1 MEVGHPLAHHLFKIF
16 SMNKYS
22 ELKPIQVLQKTSMLG
37 EGPVW
42 DPVQHVICWLDILNG
57 IIHQYHPATSVYS
70 AIPVHQMIGSVAV
83 CNNGDFIAG
92 LHHGFAFIS
101 RSEGKVQMITDPE
114 VDIPT
119 NRFNDGK
126 CDPIGRF
133 WAGTMAISEVL
144 HQGNV
149 YVLDRDLKCRKQIEN
164 VSISNGL
171 AWSLDHKTL
180 YYIDTPSFEVVAYDY
195 NLTTGDISN
204 KKSVIKINVEE
215 DGYPDGMTIDQEGML
230 WIGHWDGWQVTRW
243 NPLTAEK
250 LGSIK
255 VPAGRVT
262 SCTFGGDN
270 LDDLYITTAR
280 VGLTE
285 EALALQPLAGELFVV
300 KNCGFKGLPAFE
312 FAV

>member
-1 MEVGHPLAHHLFKIF
+1 MVINEIWQLVGEYSCQLGESPLWDAINKRILWVDILKGDVHQYGSENEIYKIF
-16 SMNKYS
+16 SSN
-22 ELKPIQVLQKTSMLG
+22 L
-37 EGPVW
+37 
-42 DPVQHVICWLDILNG
+42 
-57 IIHQYHPATSVYS
+57 
-70 AIPVHQMIGSVAV
+70 MIGA
-83 CNNGDFIAG
+83 IALCRSG
-92 LHHGFAFIS
+92 LLIAATQNGFALIDL
-101 RSEGKVQMITDPE
+101 GKENLVEIVDPE
-114 VDIPT
+114 KHLKN

-126 CDPIGRF
+126 CDPVGRF

-243 NPLTAEK
+243 NPLTGEK

-255 VPAGRVT
+255 LPAGRVT